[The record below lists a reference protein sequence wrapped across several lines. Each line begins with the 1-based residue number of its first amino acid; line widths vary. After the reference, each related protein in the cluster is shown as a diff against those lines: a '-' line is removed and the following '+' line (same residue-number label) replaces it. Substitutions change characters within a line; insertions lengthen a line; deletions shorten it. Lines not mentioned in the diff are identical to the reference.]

1 MCQII
6 PANVQKHTLP
16 RYQPSMFGCTGSFE
30 NGVRGIGSTEISVQ
44 PQDEAMAFAAFA
56 VGVCIH
62 IYNYYYGY
70 IQAV

>member
-1 MCQII
+1 
-6 PANVQKHTLP
+6 
-16 RYQPSMFGCTGSFE
+16 MFGCTGSFE